1 MGKKRIWHCRDHN
14 RKKTGGFEM
23 KLSKHRRSKAQITG
37 LILGPILFFIVLS
50 IDFVP
55 EKPVVASMAAIAL
68 LMSVWWITE
77 AIPLAATAIL
87 PMILYPLMGILS
99 GKATAP
105 FYFNSTIFLFIGG
118 FMIALTMEKW
128 DLHKRLA
135 LLTIRTIGGGPA
147 RIILGF
153 MTASAFLS
161 AWMSNTAT
169 TIMMLP
175 IGLSIILKMEEE
187 FGEQDTHKFALCLML
202 GIAYSASM
210 GGMATLVGTPPNLVL
225 QRIFQL
231 TFPEAP
237 PISFGIWMIMTVPL
251 AVCMVL
257 IIWVVLT
264 KLIYRPPEHLRV
276 DPKIVND
283 EYKTLGPMSYEE
295 KVVAI
300 IFVLTAILWVF
311 RKNLFLGF
319 MTIPGWSNLLPTAK
333 LIDDG
338 TVAIFM
344 AFLLFFFPTRSP
356 QAKSSTIMDVK
367 VFKNLPWDIVLL
379 FGGGFA
385 LAKGFQIT
393 GLADFIGSR
402 LHALAGFN
410 TVGMIGVICTS
421 MTFLTEL
428 TSNTATTQMI
438 LPILASLAIAMETN
452 PLLLMIPATL
462 ASSCAF
468 MMPVATPPN
477 AIVFGSGRV
486 KIGEMV
492 KAGLLINLIGVIVI
506 TALFLILGT
515 AVFGIK
521 AGVLPVWA
529 H

>member
-1 MGKKRIWHCRDHN
+1 MELTEYK
-14 RKKTGGFEM
+14 
-23 KLSKHRRSKAQITG
+23 RSKVQMTG
-37 LILGPILFFIVLS
+37 LILGPVLFFLILT

-55 EKPVVASMAAIAL
+55 GKPVVTRMAAIAL

-87 PMILYPLMGILS
+87 PMILYPLTGILA

-105 FYFNSTIFLFIGG
+105 IYFNSTIFLFIGG

-128 DLHKRLA
+128 ALHKRLA
-135 LLTIRTIGGGPA
+135 LLTIRTIGGGPS
-147 RIILGF
+147 RIIFGF
-153 MTASAFLS
+153 MVASAFLS

-175 IGLSIILKMEEE
+175 IGLSIILQMEEE
-187 FGEQDTHKFALCLML
+187 FGEQETHRFALCLML
-202 GIAYSASM
+202 GIAYAASM

-225 QRIFQL
+225 QRAFQL
-231 TFPEAP
+231 SFPEAP
-237 PISFGIWMIMTVPL
+237 PISFGIWMVMAVPL
-251 AVCMVL
+251 SVTMII

-264 KLIYRPPEHLRV
+264 KIIFRPPEHLKV
-276 DPKIVND
+276 DPQIVD
-283 EYKTLGPMSYEE
+283 TEYKALGPMTYEE
-295 KVVAI
+295 RVVAI
-300 IFVLTAILWVF
+300 VFVLTAILWVF
-311 RKNLFLGF
+311 RKDLVLGF
-319 MTIPGWSNLLPTAK
+319 VTIPGWSNLLPNAK

-344 AFLLFFFPTRSP
+344 ASLLFFFPTRNPS
-356 QAKSSTIMDVK
+356 AKSATLMDVT
-367 VFKNLPWDIVLL
+367 VFKNLPWDIVIL

-385 LAKGFQIT
+385 LAKGFQVT
-393 GLADFIGSR
+393 GLADFIGNK
-402 LHALAGFN
+402 LQVLAGFS
-410 TVGMIGVICTS
+410 TVTMIGVICAS
-421 MTFLTEL
+421 LTFLTEL

-438 LPILASLAIAMETN
+438 LPILGSLAVAMKSN

-462 ASSCAF
+462 SASCAF

-492 KAGLLINLIGVIVI
+492 KAGLLINLIGVVVI
-506 TALFLILGT
+506 TALFLIVGT
-515 AVFGIK
+515 AIFGIET
-521 AGVLPVWA
+521 GVLPAWA

>member
-1 MGKKRIWHCRDHN
+1 MELTEHN
-14 RKKTGGFEM
+14 RSKTQMAGLVLGPVLFF
-23 KLSKHRRSKAQITG
+23 
-37 LILGPILFFIVLS
+37 LILAT
-50 IDFVP
+50 DFVP
-55 EKPVVASMAAIAL
+55 GKPVVTRMAAIAL

-87 PMILYPLMGILS
+87 PMILYPLTGILA

-105 FYFNSTIFLFIGG
+105 IYFNSTIFLFIGG

-128 DLHKRLA
+128 ELHKRLA
-135 LLTIRTIGGGPA
+135 LLTIRTIGGGPS
-147 RIILGF
+147 RIIFGF
-153 MTASAFLS
+153 MVASAFLS

-175 IGLSIILKMEEE
+175 IGFSIILQMEEE

-202 GIAYSASM
+202 GIAYAASM

-225 QRIFQL
+225 QRAFQL
-231 TFPEAP
+231 SFPEAP
-237 PISFGIWMIMTVPL
+237 PISFGIWMVMAVPL
-251 AVCMVL
+251 SVTMII

-264 KLIYRPPEHLRV
+264 KLIFRPPEHLRV
-276 DPKIVND
+276 DPKIVD
-283 EYKTLGPMSYEE
+283 TEYKALGPMAYEE

-300 IFVLTAILWVF
+300 VFVLTAILWIF
-311 RKNLFLGF
+311 RKNLVLGF
-319 MTIPGWSNLLPTAK
+319 MTIPGWSNLLPNAK

-344 AFLLFFFPTRSP
+344 ASLLFFFPTRNAKAK
-356 QAKSSTIMDVK
+356 AKSATLMDVT
-367 VFKNLPWDIVLL
+367 VFKNLPWDIVIL

-385 LAKGFQIT
+385 LAKGFQVT
-393 GLADFIGSR
+393 GLADFVGNK
-402 LHALAGFN
+402 LQVLAGFS
-410 TVGMIGVICTS
+410 TVAMIGVICAS
-421 MTFLTEL
+421 LTFLTEL

-438 LPILASLAIAMETN
+438 LPILGSLAVGMKSN

-462 ASSCAF
+462 SASCAF

-492 KAGLLINLIGVIVI
+492 KAGLLINLIGVVVI
-506 TALFLILGT
+506 TALFLVVGT
-515 AVFGIK
+515 AIFGIE
-521 AGVLPVWA
+521 AGVLPAWA

>member
-1 MGKKRIWHCRDHN
+1 MS
-14 RKKTGGFEM
+14 
-23 KLSKHRRSKAQITG
+23 LSKNTRSKAQIAG
-37 LILGPILFFIVLS
+37 LISGPILFSLVLF

-55 EKPVVASMAAIAL
+55 GNPVVSRMAAIAV

-77 AIPLAATAIL
+77 AIPLAGTAIL
-87 PMILYPLMGILS
+87 PMILYPLMGILP

-105 FYFNSTIFLFIGG
+105 IYFNSTIFLFIGG

-135 LLTIRTIGGGPA
+135 LLTIRTIGGGPS

-153 MTASAFLS
+153 MVASAFLS

-187 FGEQDTHKFALCLML
+187 FGEADTHRFALCLML
-202 GIAYSASM
+202 GIAYAASM

-225 QRIFQL
+225 QRTFQL

-237 PISFGIWMIMTVPL
+237 PISFGIWMIMAVPV

-257 IIWVVLT
+257 IVWGVLT

-276 DPKIVND
+276 DPKIVNN
-283 EYKTLGPMSYEE
+283 EYKALGPMTYEE

-300 IFVLTAILWVF
+300 VFILTAVLWVF
-311 RKNLFLGF
+311 RKNLVLGF
-319 MTIPGWSNLLPTAK
+319 VTIPGWSNLLPTSK

-344 AFLLFFFPTRSP
+344 ASLLFLFPTRNP
-356 QAKSSTIMDVK
+356 QAKTATVMDFT

-385 LAKGFQIT
+385 LAKGFQVT
-393 GLADFIGSR
+393 GLADFIGNK
-402 LHALAGFN
+402 LQVLAGFN

-421 MTFLTEL
+421 LTFLTEL

-438 LPILASLAIAMETN
+438 LPILASLAVAMKTN
-452 PLLLMIPATL
+452 PLLLMIPAAL

-492 KAGLLINLIGVIVI
+492 KAGLLINLIGIVVI
-506 TALFLILGT
+506 TALFLLLGT
-515 AVFGIK
+515 VVFGIK
-521 AGVLPVWA
+521 AGVLPAWA
-529 H
+529 Q